1 MNSSIVSLMCLALLT
16 FLVVICKAS
25 RDVVCIP
32 SESETLVKLKDH
44 LIDPSNRLSSWNAT
58 ANTNCCEWLGV
69 VCSNI
74 TAHVV
79 ELHLGTSPP
88 SDEYDDV
95 EYDAFLKSMFGG
107 EINPCLVDLKH
118 LNYLDLS
125 GNDFGGM
132 QIPAF
137 LGAIT
142 SLTYLNLSHAGFSGK
157 IPPQFGNLT
166 NLVHLGLAYYYPG
179 TVFADNL
186 RWLSGLSNLQYVD
199 LDGANLSKSFD
210 WLQALNAL
218 PSLTELHLSDC
229 ILHPYDQSSL
239 LNFSSLL
246 TLDLSLISS
255 SVVPKWI
262 FGLRRLVYLR
272 LRLNSFQGPIPDGL
286 QNLTLLETL
295 DLNYNSFSSSL
306 PDWIYSFRHLRFL
319 DLSCNNLCGNISDAM
334 GNLTSL
340 VALDFSHNSIHGA
353 LPPSFGKLSSLRHLD
368 LSNNQFNG
376 NPFESL
382 GSLSKLSYLEIGDN
396 RFQGVV
402 KEDDLANLTNLKI
415 FYARGN
421 NFSLKVT
428 PNWSPR
434 FQVTRLTMSSWNLGP
449 KFPSWIQSQKYLK
462 YLEISNT
469 GISDSIPTW
478 FWETF
483 SQDSYLNLSH
493 NSIHGELAN
502 TLKNP
507 ISAQILDLSSNRLSG
522 QLPQLFE
529 KMIRLDLSNN
539 LFSGSMTELLCKNHD
554 KPKKLEFLNVASNS
568 LSREIPDCWLMWPY
582 LVDVNLQSNHF
593 IGNLPS
599 SMGSLVSLQ
608 SLQLRNNTL
617 SGNFPPILK
626 NTRELISLD
635 LGENNFSGNIPAWIG
650 ERLVNLKIL
659 RLRSNKFMSH
669 IPSQICALKSLQV
682 LDLANNS
689 FSGNIPNCFNLL
701 NAMMLPNRSTD
712 PLIYCSSNT
721 FYSVLSMLLW
731 LKGRGDE
738 YRNILGLVTSI
749 DLSDNKLTGE
759 IPRDITNLDG
769 LNFLNLSH
777 NQLTGH
783 IPQSIGSMRSLQ
795 SIDFSRNQLSGQIP
809 TTISNLSFIS
819 LLNLSYN
826 HLKGKIPTCT
836 QLQSLEA
843 FSFVGNNLC
852 GEPLP
857 INCSSNGKI
866 PNIDQNG
873 NESDGH
879 EVNWSFV
886 SMALGFM
893 VGFWAVVAPSF
904 MYKSWSSVYFYINYV
919 WFKLNSCYLE
929 FFLLR
934 PSIVRLGYHPNI
946 ITFGALMNGPC
957 LSGNVRKEKHC
968 IFSWTQLVM
977 GRWSMDCVKWEIQE
991 LQSEKKPEEAVGLL
1005 NETVLKSINPD
1016 VYVYTYSTLID
1027 RLCKDG
1033 KVREVKNVLAVMIR
1047 QGVKPNVVIYNTLLG
1062 GYCLLGEVKNG
1073 NMVRIAVTYTSLTGG
1088 FCNTGKINDTP
1099 FEAYC
1104 CQTLAKTPSL

>member
-1 MNSSIVSLMCLALLT
+1 MNSSVLNLVCLALLT
-16 FLVVICKAS
+16 FPIVICKAS

-32 SESETLVKLKDH
+32 SEIETLVKLKDH

-95 EYDAFLKSMFGG
+95 GYDAFVKSRFGG

-132 QIPAF
+132 QIPSF
-137 LGAIT
+137 IGAIT

-166 NLVHLGLAYYYPG
+166 NLVHLGLANYYSE
-179 TVFADNL
+179 TLFAENL
-186 RWLSGLSNLQYVD
+186 DWLSGHSNLQYVD
-199 LDGANLSKSFD
+199 LEGANLSKSFD
-210 WLQALNAL
+210 WLQTLSAL
-218 PSLTELHLSDC
+218 PFLTDLHLSYC
-229 ILHPYDQSSL
+229 TLHPYDQPSS

-246 TLDLSLISS
+246 TLDLSLTSS

-262 FGLRRLVYLR
+262 FGLTRLVSLQLSGNY
-272 LRLNSFQGPIPDGL
+272 FEGPIPDGL
-286 QNLTLLETL
+286 QNFTLLENL
-295 DLNYNSFSSSL
+295 DLYYNSFSSL
-306 PDWIYSFRHLRFL
+306 PDWIYSFRHLKFL
-319 DLSCNNLCGNISDAM
+319 NLAYNNLCGNISDAL

-340 VALDFSHNSIHGA
+340 VALDFSGNQIEGRFPTSLGNLCNIKETLDFSNNSIHGA
-353 LPPSFGKLSSLRHLD
+353 LPPSFGKLSSLRVLD
-368 LSNNQFNG
+368 LTNNLFNG

-382 GSLSKLSYLEIGDN
+382 GWISKLSYLSIGDN
-396 RFQGVV
+396 RFQKVV
-402 KEDDLANLTNLKI
+402 KEDDIANLTNLKI

-421 NFSLKVT
+421 FSLEVT

-434 FQVTRLTMSSWNLGP
+434 FQVTRLTLSSWNLGP
-449 KFPSWIQSQKYLK
+449 KFPSWIQSQKYLNA
-462 YLEISNT
+462 LRISNT

-483 SQDSYLNLSH
+483 SQAFDMDLSH
-493 NSIHGELAN
+493 NSIHGELPN
-502 TLKNP
+502 T
-507 ISAQILDLSSNRLSG
+507 LDLSSNRSRG
-522 QLPQLFE
+522 QLPQLFDT
-529 KMIRLDLSNN
+529 MIRLDLSHN
-539 LFSGSMTELLCKNHD
+539 LFSGSMTGFLCQNHD
-554 KPKKLEFLNVASNS
+554 KPKKLGFLNLASNN

-582 LVDVNLQSNHF
+582 LVDVNLESNNF
-593 IGNLPS
+593 IGNLPP
-599 SMGSLVSLQ
+599 SMGSLVWLE

-617 SGNFPPILK
+617 SGKFPQILK
-626 NTRELISLD
+626 TTSELILLD

-650 ERLVNLKIL
+650 ERLKDLKFL
-659 RLRSNKFMSH
+659 RLRSNKFLSH
-669 IPSQICALKSLQV
+669 IPNQICALKSLQV

-689 FSGNIPNCFNLL
+689 LAGNIPNCFNHL
-701 NAMMLPNRSTD
+701 NAMMLPNRSTH
-712 PLIYCSSNT
+712 PFIYCLSVNSSEM
-721 FYSVLSMLLW
+721 SVVSMLLW

-749 DLSDNKLTGE
+749 DLSDNKLIGE
-759 IPRDITNLDG
+759 MPREITNLDG

-795 SIDFSRNQLSGQIP
+795 SIDFSRNQLSGEIP

-826 HLKGKIPTCT
+826 HLKGKIPTRT

-843 FSFVGNNLC
+843 SNFVGNNLC

-873 NESDGH
+873 NESEGH
-879 EVNWSFV
+879 EVNWFLV
-886 SMALGFM
+886 SMTFGFM

-904 MYKSWSSVYFYINYV
+904 MYKSWSSVYFCIINYV
-919 WFKLNSCYLE
+919 WSK
-929 FFLLR
+929 
-934 PSIVRLGYHPNI
+934 
-946 ITFGALMNGPC
+946 
-957 LSGNVRKEKHC
+957 
-968 IFSWTQLVM
+968 
-977 GRWSMDCVKWEIQE
+977 
-991 LQSEKKPEEAVGLL
+991 
-1005 NETVLKSINPD
+1005 LKSF
-1016 VYVYTYSTLID
+1016 
-1027 RLCKDG
+1027 
-1033 KVREVKNVLAVMIR
+1033 
-1047 QGVKPNVVIYNTLLG
+1047 Q
-1062 GYCLLGEVKNG
+1062 
-1073 NMVRIAVTYTSLTGG
+1073 
-1088 FCNTGKINDTP
+1088 
-1099 FEAYC
+1099 
-1104 CQTLAKTPSL
+1104 

>member
-1 MNSSIVSLMCLALLT
+1 MNSSIFSLICLVLLT
-16 FLVVICKAS
+16 FPIVICKAS
-25 RDVVCIP
+25 RDVVCTP
-32 SESETLVKLKDH
+32 SESETLVKLKDY
-44 LIDPSNRLSSWNAT
+44 LIDNLNRLSSWNAT
-58 ANTNCCEWLGV
+58 ANTNCCEWVGV

-79 ELHLGTSPP
+79 ELHLSISRP

-95 EYDAFLKSMFGG
+95 GYDAFVKSRFGG

-118 LNYLDLS
+118 LNYLDFS

-142 SLTYLNLSHAGFSGK
+142 SLTYLNLSYAEFSRK
-157 IPPQFGNLT
+157 IPYQIGNLT
-166 NLVHLGLAYYYPG
+166 NLVHLGLASSYHSE
-179 TVFADNL
+179 TLFAENL

-199 LDGANLSKSFD
+199 LGGADLSKSFD
-210 WLQALNAL
+210 WLQTLSAL
-218 PSLTELHLSDC
+218 PSLTDLHLSYC
-229 ILHPYDQSSL
+229 IVHPYNQPSS

-246 TLDLSLISS
+246 TLDLSFTHFS

-262 FGLRRLVYLR
+262 FGLRRLVSLQ
-272 LRLNSFQGPIPDGL
+272 LNGNHFEGPIPDGL
-286 QNLTLLETL
+286 QNLTLLENL
-295 DLNYNSFSSSL
+295 DLYYNSFSSL
-306 PDWIYSFRHLRFL
+306 PDWIYSFRHLKFL
-319 DLSCNNLCGNISDAM
+319 NLAYNNLCGNISDAL

-340 VALDFSHNSIHGA
+340 VALDFSGNQIEGRFPTSLGNLCNIKEVRFSGLKLNQRVSEILEILAPCISHGLTTLRVRSSHLSGNLTDQIGVFKNIETLDFFDNSIHGA
-353 LPPSFGKLSSLRHLD
+353 LPPSFGKLSSLSYLN
-368 LSNNQFNG
+368 LYKNQFDG

-382 GSLSKLSYLEIGDN
+382 GSLSKLSYLDIGDN

-402 KEDDLANLTNLKI
+402 KEDDLANLTSLKQ
-415 FYARGN
+415 FYAGGN
-421 NFSLKVT
+421 NFSLKVA
-428 PNWSPR
+428 PNWRPT
-434 FQVTRLTMSSWNLGP
+434 FQVAELTMSSWNLGP
-449 KFPSWIQSQKYLK
+449 KFPSWIQSQKYLE
-462 YLEISNT
+462 YLEISKA

-483 SQDSYLNLSH
+483 SQACYLNLSH

-507 ISAQILDLSSNRLSG
+507 ISAQVLVLSSNRLSG

-529 KMIRLDLSNN
+529 KMIKLDLSNN

-554 KPKKLEFLNVASNS
+554 KPKKLGFLNLASNN
-568 LSREIPDCWLMWPY
+568 LSREIPDCWLRWPC

-599 SMGSLVSLQ
+599 SMGSLSLLE

-626 NTRELISLD
+626 NTTMLISLD

-650 ERLVNLKIL
+650 EKLINLKFL
-659 RLRSNKFMSH
+659 RLRSNKFFSH

-689 FSGNIPNCFNLL
+689 LSGNIPNCFNHL
-701 NAMMLPNRSTD
+701 NAILLPNRSTD
-712 PLIYCSSNT
+712 PFIYCSSINT
-721 FYSVLSMLLW
+721 SGISVVSMVLW

-749 DLSDNKLTGE
+749 DLSDNKLIGE
-759 IPRDITNLDG
+759 MPREITNLDG

-777 NQLTGH
+777 NQLTGS

-795 SIDFSRNQLSGQIP
+795 SIDFSRNQLSGEIP
-809 TTISNLSFIS
+809 TTISNLSFIN

-826 HLKGKIPTCT
+826 HLKGKIPTGT

-843 FSFVGNNLC
+843 SNFVGNNLC

-866 PNIDQNG
+866 PNIDHNG

-879 EVNWSFV
+879 EVNWFFV
-886 SMALGFM
+886 SMAFGFM

-904 MYKSWSSVYFYINYV
+904 IYKSWSSVYVCIINYV
-919 WFKLNSCYLE
+919 WSKL
-929 FFLLR
+929 
-934 PSIVRLGYHPNI
+934 
-946 ITFGALMNGPC
+946 
-957 LSGNVRKEKHC
+957 
-968 IFSWTQLVM
+968 
-977 GRWSMDCVKWEIQE
+977 
-991 LQSEKKPEEAVGLL
+991 
-1005 NETVLKSINPD
+1005 
-1016 VYVYTYSTLID
+1016 
-1027 RLCKDG
+1027 
-1033 KVREVKNVLAVMIR
+1033 
-1047 QGVKPNVVIYNTLLG
+1047 
-1062 GYCLLGEVKNG
+1062 
-1073 NMVRIAVTYTSLTGG
+1073 
-1088 FCNTGKINDTP
+1088 
-1099 FEAYC
+1099 
-1104 CQTLAKTPSL
+1104 